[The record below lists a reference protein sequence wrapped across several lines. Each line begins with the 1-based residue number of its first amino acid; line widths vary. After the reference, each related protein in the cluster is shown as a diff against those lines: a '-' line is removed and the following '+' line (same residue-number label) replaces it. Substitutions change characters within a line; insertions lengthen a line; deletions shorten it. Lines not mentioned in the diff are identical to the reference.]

1 MRRAL
6 MLIALVMLSTL
17 HPASGRSL
25 TLTNGG
31 SNIYQRYRGE
41 LLDGD
46 SRPISGVFNMTFSF
60 WQHPSGPP
68 VWRESRVVAVVDGA
82 YEVKLG
88 TINPFPFGLQRSEG
102 ELHVTLDQDEI
113 TKHVF
118 RVALTRADLDPSVP
132 KLPVPVYLAE
142 VAERAMYA
150 AHAREAK
157 DCDRLGGKRLDEIDQ
172 FEEMLAEV
180 AKMRATLDSA
190 GGKPR
195 ISNKQVGLPRI
206 GGSTGNRYAINC
218 PPGSVVTG
226 AEIKGGDLIDSITP
240 TCTPIE

>member
-1 MRRAL
+1 MRRGL
-6 MLIALVMLSTL
+6 MLLALVALTTL
-17 HPASGRSL
+17 HPATGSSITASG
-25 TLTNGG
+25 GPG
-31 SNIYQRYRGE
+31 IYQRYRGE
-41 LLDGD
+41 LLDAD

-68 VWRESRVVAVVDGA
+68 VWRESRIVAVLDGE

-88 TINPFPFGLQRSEG
+88 AINPVPFALQNSEG
-102 ELHVTLDQDEI
+102 ELHVTLDRDEL
-113 TKHVF
+113 TNHTF
-118 RVALTRADLDPSVP
+118 RVSLTRADLDPAEP

-142 VAERAMYA
+142 VAERAIYA
-150 AHAREAK
+150 GHAAEAK

-180 AKMRATLDSA
+180 ARMRAMLDSA
-190 GGKPR
+190 GDKPK

-226 AEIKGGDLIDSITP
+226 ALIKGGDLIDSITP
-240 TCTPIE
+240 TCSPLE